1 MNNQEFSW
9 NGFSKVPIVGIIR
22 NLSFDTIEKILP
34 IGILILKY
42 QEKNFWINSKVLS
55 TVLSLFRVVVE
66 F

>member
-34 IGILILKY
+34 IYLSAGLTTIEITMNTQAAAEIIRFAADKY
-42 QEKNFWINSKVLS
+42 KE
-55 TVLSLFRVVVE
+55 
-66 F
+66 